1 MKRRSAEEG
10 RELVEQFRASGLTQ
24 DRFAKKAQINVS
36 VLRYWLA
43 KARRDAVGDVK
54 PVRFVELTAADAPR
68 DEPSPVRIE
77 TPNGVV
83 VQLERL
89 PSSDYLVDLV
99 LGLSRR

>member
-1 MKRRSAEEG
+1 MKRRTTEEG
-10 RELVEQFRASGLTQ
+10 LALVEEYRASGLTQ
-24 DRFAKKAQINVS
+24 ERFTKKARINVS

-43 KARRDAVGDVK
+43 KLRRDAVGGAK